1 MVRMRGVLRGF
12 ASRKHNRWVWLAV
25 CLVLCGPVVAACGTG
40 HADPMPTVTGA
51 FGADPVIAVPNGT
64 PSTSLVVDTVLKGT
78 GPVVRSDD
86 YVLLNVEGKVWAGDR
101 TVVDS
106 YTDRQPQG
114 LPLSTAMPAWRKLA
128 GQRVGSR
135 VLMIVPPK
143 DGFGAAGNPQAN
155 IMGSDTLVFVFDV
168 VDSLAK
174 NAAATGVD
182 VPYRP
187 ATTMPQVHDG
197 KKGPT
202 ITVPSKVAAPIHLTS
217 TVLRKGTGPEIIS
230 GDTVVTQ
237 YTGTVWRTGK
247 VFDSSW
253 TRGFPQAFV
262 LGAGQVIA
270 GWEQGLGGHTVGSR
284 ILLTVPAT
292 LGYGNEG
299 KAPDINGT
307 DTLVFVVDIIAAS

>member
-1 MVRMRGVLRGF
+1 MMEMFCARRL
-12 ASRKHNRWVWLAV
+12 VWLALGV
-25 CLVLCGPVVAACGTG
+25 MLGGSALAACGTG

-51 FGADPVIAVPNGT
+51 FGADPVIDVPNGK
-64 PSTSLVVDTVLKGT
+64 PDGSLVVDTLIKGN

-86 YVLLNVEGKVWAGDR
+86 YVLLNVEGKVWAGNR
-101 TVVDS
+101 MVVDS

-168 VDSLAK
+168 VDSVAR
-174 NAAATGVD
+174 NAAATGPE
-182 VPYRP
+182 VPYR
-187 ATTMPQVHDG
+187 AGTTMPAVQDG
-197 KKGPT
+197 HAGPK
-202 ITVPSKVAAPIHLTS
+202 ITVPSKVAPPLHLTS
-217 TVLRKGTGPEIIS
+217 TLLRKGTGPEIIS

-284 ILLTVPAT
+284 ILLTVPAV
-292 LGYGNEG
+292 LGYGNQG

>member
-1 MVRMRGVLRGF
+1 MMR
-12 ASRKHNRWVWLAV
+12 NRWIWA
-25 CLVLCGPVVAACGTG
+25 LVGMLVGGLVTGCGVSAAAGT
-40 HADPMPTVTGA
+40 PTVTGA
-51 FGADPVIAVPNGT
+51 FGSDPVISIPNGN
-64 PSTSLVVDTVLKGT
+64 PSGDLVVDTLIQGH
-78 GPVVRSDD
+78 GPVVGSSD

-101 TVVDS
+101 LVVDS
-106 YTDRQPQG
+106 FTDRQPQG

-135 VLMIVPPK
+135 VMMIVPPK

-168 VDSLAK
+168 VNTIARNTTAD
-174 NAAATGVD
+174 GVT
-182 VPYRP
+182 VPYQP
-187 ATTMPQVHDG
+187 NADMPKVGTMA
-197 KKGPT
+197 KSGPT
-202 ITVPSKVAAPIHLTS
+202 ITVPSKAAPPATLTS
-217 TVLRKGTGPEIIS
+217 TVLRKGNGPVVVS

-237 YTGTVWRTGK
+237 YTGVVWRTGK

-253 TRGFPQAFV
+253 SRGIPESFV

-284 ILLTVPAT
+284 ILLTVPAP
-292 LGYGNEG
+292 LGYGTAG
-299 KAPDINGT
+299 QPPDINGT